1 MDLVQDILLGLIV
14 VVAALI
20 YFIFA
25 SFIFGAGYQPTNR
38 RVVDRMMTEAR
49 VVPSDKLYDL
59 GAGTGAIVFVAARKY
74 GAFVVGVEVD
84 PIRMLDPPRP
94 PGPGKGPGPYRAEM
108 GKSLRSGVPGRDR
121 RDRVPM
127 ARRHGKASGLV
138 RAPATRRRPGREPLA
153 PGARVEVGLLRC
165 GDPCVPLPLGRF
177 GRGRA
182 LNGTR
187 STGDSGTRD
196 RRPSRRRRE

>member
-84 PIRMLDPPRP
+84 PIRMLILRVR
-94 PGPGKGPGPYRAEM
+94 RAL
-108 GKSLRSGVPGRDR
+108 GRARDR
-121 RDRVPM
+121 IELRWGNLFDLEFRDATVVTVFLWPGAMEKLRDRFE
-127 ARRHGKASGLV
+127 RQL
-138 RAPATRRRPGREPLA
+138 PA
-153 PGARVEVGLLRC
+153 GARVVSHWHR
-165 GDPCVPLPLGRF
+165 VPGWKWVSFDAATHVYLYHWDGS
-177 GRGRA
+177 A
-182 LNGTR
+182 AV
-187 STGDSGTRD
+187 
-196 RRPSRRRRE
+196 EH